1 VPANLP
7 AVETSAAEA
16 LPSSVRRNSLLTV
29 ALGNFMVQMAMMPV
43 STILPTV
50 ATEFGIQL
58 DVASWVMS
66 AYLLLLTGWLLTAGR
81 LGDQFGHRRVYV
93 AGIALYMVAGTAC
106 GLAQSPLQ
114 LIALRAVQGIGGAL
128 MLGNGLAIVVNSFP
142 ARQHGRSI
150 GIAMMAASLGSTIGV
165 AIGGVALEYLSWR
178 WMFFVIAP
186 LGAIALVAA
195 LGLRGVTTPRKAH
208 RVDWQ
213 GALLLFLMLTAVT
226 LSMTHLHD
234 GEESFEAGWP
244 YHTAMQVLALVL
256 LGAFVWVERRA
267 AEPMVLFQY
276 FRYGRFTFPLLAHG
290 VLHMV
295 MMGTIFLAPFVIE
308 RGTLLSAA
316 MTAAFLVTRQLVTVG
331 MAPLSGW
338 LYDRTRS
345 PLMAPLAMA
354 GIAACLLPRP
364 AGGPPGLRD
373 VRHHRHPA
381 ERFRR
386 LVHDAKQ
393 HGADVGAAG
402 RQEGLRVGHAGDR
415 APDGARSRR
424 ANRERGDEHGS
435 IGGRAACG
443 HGGRVPDRLPARRV
457 ADGGLLHRRGSR
469 VAGRLAGARRLGQQR
484 RHERHDRTGCTSGAA
499 FGRLVGALAPVP
511 QECITRSARRALACS
526 AWGPPRPSA

>member
-1 VPANLP
+1 VPASQRSAIAALPTADNPVVDELP
-7 AVETSAAEA
+7 A
-16 LPSSVRRNSLLTV
+16 SVRRNSLLAV

-93 AGIALYMVAGTAC
+93 AGIALYMTAGTAC
-106 GLAQSPLQ
+106 GLAQSPVQ

-128 MLGNGLAIVVNSFP
+128 MLGNGLAIVVHSFP
-142 ARQHGRSI
+142 VRQHGRAI
-150 GIAMMAASLGSTIGV
+150 GIAMMSASLGSTIGV

-178 WMFFVIAP
+178 WMFFVVAP

-195 LGLRGVTTPRKAH
+195 LGLRGVATPRKAH

-226 LSMTHLHD
+226 LSLTHLHG

-244 YHTAMQVLALVL
+244 YHTAMQALALVL
-256 LGAFVWVERRA
+256 LGAFVVVERRA

-276 FRYGRFTFPLLAHG
+276 FRFGRFTFPLLAHG

-308 RGTLLSAA
+308 RGMLLSAG

-331 MAPLSGW
+331 MAPASGW

-345 PLMAPLAMA
+345 PLIAPLAMA
-354 GIAACLLPRP
+354 GIAACLIYLGLQADHLDFDTFAIIGIPLSGFVGLFMTPNNTALMSALPADKKGFASGMLETARQMGHGLAVPIVSAVMTAAVLTDGPRLGAP
-364 AGGPPGLRD
+364 AAYLIGY
-373 VRHHRHPA
+373 
-381 ERFRR
+381 
-386 LVHDAKQ
+386 Q
-393 HGADVGAAG
+393 HAVLLMAAFC
-402 RQEGLRVGHAGDR
+402 VAAMFASIAGSCSR
-415 APDGARSRR
+415 AGWASRAATIAASADGAP
-424 ANRERGDEHGS
+424 AVREPVTAGS
-435 IGGRAACG
+435 T
-443 HGGRVPDRLPARRV
+443 AR
-457 ADGGLLHRRGSR
+457 
-469 VAGRLAGARRLGQQR
+469 
-484 RHERHDRTGCTSGAA
+484 
-499 FGRLVGALAPVP
+499 
-511 QECITRSARRALACS
+511 
-526 AWGPPRPSA
+526 